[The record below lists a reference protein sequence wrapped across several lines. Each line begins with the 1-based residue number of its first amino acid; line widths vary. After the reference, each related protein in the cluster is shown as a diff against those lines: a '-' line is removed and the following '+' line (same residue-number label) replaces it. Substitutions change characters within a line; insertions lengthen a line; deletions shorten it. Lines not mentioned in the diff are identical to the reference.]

1 MAIFNGS
8 GVAIITPFDKDN
20 NVNYDMLQK
29 LIDFHLDNG
38 TDAIVIVGTT
48 GEGSTL
54 SEEEHAECIRQ
65 AVAMAKKRVPVI
77 AGTGSNCTETAI
89 KLSKGAD
96 ADGVDGILVVT
107 PYYNKATQKG
117 LKNHYEQVAKSVNCP
132 LIIYNVPSRTG
143 CKVNVD
149 TAADLIKNVD
159 NIVGMK
165 DATGDIVNAADLMYL
180 TNGEAELYSGND
192 DQVVPILSVG
202 GIGVISVL
210 ANVAPKETH
219 EMCAAYLSGDV
230 KKAADIQIKAMPL
243 IHALFSEVNPIPV
256 KYAVNAMGFE
266 VGGLRAPLTDIE
278 PENAAKLVAEMKKFG
293 IKVQG

>member
-20 NVNYDMLQK
+20 HVNFDKLQE
-29 LIDFHLDNG
+29 LIEYHVANH

-54 SEEEHAECIRQ
+54 SMDEHAECIRQ
-65 AVAMAKKRVPVI
+65 AVAMTNHRIPVI

-89 KLSKGAD
+89 ELSKEAD
-96 ADGVDGILVVT
+96 AFGVDGILVVT
-107 PYYNKATQKG
+107 PYYNKSTQRG
-117 LKNHYEQVAKSVNCP
+117 LKEHYTAIAKSVNTP

-143 CKVNVD
+143 CKVNVE
-149 TAADLIKNVD
+149 TAADLILNVD

-165 DATGDIVNAADLMYL
+165 DATGDITNAADLMYL
-180 TNGEAELYSGND
+180 THGQCELYSGND
-192 DQVVPILSVG
+192 DQVVPMLSVG

-210 ANVAPKETH
+210 ANVAPQQTH
-219 EMCAAYLSGDV
+219 DMCASYLAGDV
-230 KKAADIQIKAMPL
+230 QKAREIQIQAMPL

-256 KYAVNAMGFE
+256 KYAMNAMGFE
-266 VGGLRAPLTDIE
+266 VGSLRAPLTE
-278 PENAAKLVAEMKKFG
+278 MEEVNAKKLVAELNAFG
-293 IKVQG
+293 IQTV

>member
-20 NVNYDMLQK
+20 HVNFDKLQE
-29 LIDFHLDNG
+29 LIEYHVANH

-54 SEEEHAECIRQ
+54 SMDEHAECIRQ
-65 AVAMAKKRVPVI
+65 AVAMTNHRIPVI

-89 KLSKGAD
+89 ELSKEAD
-96 ADGVDGILVVT
+96 AFGVDGILVVT
-107 PYYNKATQKG
+107 PYYNKSTQRG
-117 LKNHYEQVAKSVNCP
+117 LKEHYTAIAKSVNTP

-143 CKVNVD
+143 CKVNVE
-149 TAADLIKNVD
+149 TAADLILNVD

-165 DATGDIVNAADLMYL
+165 DATGDITNAADLMYL
-180 TNGEAELYSGND
+180 THGQREQYSGND
-192 DQVVPILSVG
+192 DQVVPMLSVG

-210 ANVAPKETH
+210 ANVAPQQTH
-219 EMCAAYLSGDV
+219 DMCASYLAGDV
-230 KKAADIQIKAMPL
+230 QKAREIQIQAMPL

-256 KYAVNAMGFE
+256 KYAMNAMGFE
-266 VGGLRAPLTDIE
+266 VGSLRAPLTE
-278 PENAAKLVAEMKKFG
+278 MEEVNAKKLVAELNAFG
-293 IKVQG
+293 IQTV